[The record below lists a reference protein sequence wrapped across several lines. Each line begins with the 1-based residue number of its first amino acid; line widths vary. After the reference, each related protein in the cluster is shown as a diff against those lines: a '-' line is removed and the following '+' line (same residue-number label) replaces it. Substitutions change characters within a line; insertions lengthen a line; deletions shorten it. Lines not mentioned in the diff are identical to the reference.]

1 MQKAYFHVFI
11 FQSLFMNH
19 LSSKFFRI
27 TPPHSYCLQV
37 SIATYS
43 AYSIKEAG
51 KNKVCQYYHYGR
63 MFSLEY
69 DHIVKFL
76 SHAFFLKMTHCQ
88 FLSMNSYLFPSS
100 LIIITS
106 LYLFCAVFFLFL
118 LSFHS
123 FSPAEFF
130 RNISSANCV
139 HCRFLSHSCVI

>member
-19 LSSKFFRI
+19 FSSKFFRI
-27 TPPHSYCLQV
+27 IPPHSYCLQV

-76 SHAFFLKMTHCQ
+76 SHAFFLKITHCQ
-88 FLSMNSYLFPSS
+88 FLLMNSYLFFKFAYYHH
-100 LIIITS
+100 LT
-106 LYLFCAVFFLFL
+106 LFILCCIFSFFPF
-118 LSFHS
+118 FPFI
-123 FSPAEFF
+123 FS
-130 RNISSANCV
+130 
-139 HCRFLSHSCVI
+139 CRIFS